1 MTENLEQPNG
11 CKWKMHY
18 KCIMTTS
25 LIIVLAI
32 STSYLFVQNNKQNEM
47 INNQLR
53 YIEDLKSD
61 IAVDSAPFSAK
72 GILDTFFE
80 NNMFSFKNSWFDTND
95 IFVSKRNK
103 QHSGRLSDS
112 YYNHIS
118 QNITETEYII
128 TTVLAGFT
136 KEEVSI
142 DLVDNILTIKANHND
157 GKLENDKINKFS
169 SRSHFSI
176 KVPTDVDRETII
188 SDLSNGILTIK
199 LPRTQIEKTTKK
211 IIVN

>member
-1 MTENLEQPNG
+1 MILLKVIPPLTCVRDLHLPPNG

-72 GILDTFFE
+72 GILGTFFE
-80 NNMFSFKNSWFDTND
+80 NNMFSFKNPWFDTND
-95 IFVSKRNK
+95 IFANKRN
-103 QHSGRLSDS
+103 QRGSQYSNQGTASC
-112 YYNHIS
+112 YNHIS
-118 QNITETEYII
+118 QNTTETEYII
-128 TTVLAGFT
+128 TAVLAGFT
-136 KEEVSI
+136 KP
-142 DLVDNILTIKANHND
+142 
-157 GKLENDKINKFS
+157 KLERF
-169 SRSHFSI
+169 
-176 KVPTDVDRETII
+176 
-188 SDLSNGILTIK
+188 
-199 LPRTQIEKTTKK
+199 
-211 IIVN
+211 